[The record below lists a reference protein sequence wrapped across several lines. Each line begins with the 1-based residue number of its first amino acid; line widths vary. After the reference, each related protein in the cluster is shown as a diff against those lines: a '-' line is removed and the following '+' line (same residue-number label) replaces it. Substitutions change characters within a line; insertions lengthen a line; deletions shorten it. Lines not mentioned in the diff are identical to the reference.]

1 VTKWSFRRCCFALD
15 GHGLALDGAALA
27 KTNRIVIGIGITL
40 PISRYHPAIVAHVF
54 ADLAF
59 IFKEFFFQS
68 VEEKC

>member
-1 VTKWSFRRCCFALD
+1 M
-15 GHGLALDGAALA
+15 ALDGAAVA
-27 KTNRIVIGIGITL
+27 KTNRIVIGIGITP
-40 PISRYHPAIVAHVF
+40 PIPRYHPAIVAHVF